1 MKPRIKK
8 YTIGRMDEVM
18 PKELDEARTLVEQAL
33 GLCDSETADAIIG
46 SPPLEEY
53 GTLVRGIKAAYLM
66 LWMMARGN
74 GMRQTNAALTM
85 GAQAML
91 MMATIVHYAYAL
103 GIKRGREI
111 RDAENA
117 DERR

>member
-1 MKPRIKK
+1 
-8 YTIGRMDEVM
+8 M
-18 PKELDEARTLVEQAL
+18 PKELDEARALVEQAL
-33 GLCDSETADAIIG
+33 KLCDSGTADAIIG
-46 SPPLEEY
+46 SIGSPPPDEY
-53 GTLVRGIKAAYLM
+53 GILMKGVKAAYQM